1 MAHAAVE
8 PDSLGLPWDRRWM
21 LVDPDGNFVT
31 QRTLPA
37 LAKIRPIITPTELH
51 VFGPEIEL
59 PLVVPLIASRNGR
72 CPVRVWGDE
81 IAAWDEGSEA
91 TAWFSHYAG
100 RPLRLMRFPDDALRA
115 VDPRYATRPSNTAF
129 ADGFP
134 LLLATEESLWDLNR
148 RLAQRGAQPVPMT
161 RFRPN
166 IVLAGADRP
175 YAEDDWLVL
184 RCGGQQLDLVK
195 PCSRCVMITM
205 DQQTGVIPELGE
217 PLSTLS
223 QYRRWE
229 GKVAFAQNVVVHG
242 SGPLIIDSPVT
253 VHSEGLRNRWKI

>member
-1 MAHAAVE
+1 
-8 PDSLGLPWDRRWM
+8 
-21 LVDPDGNFVT
+21 
-31 QRTLPA
+31 
-37 LAKIRPIITPTELH
+37 
-51 VFGPEIEL
+51 
-59 PLVVPLIASRNGR
+59 
-72 CPVRVWGDE
+72 
-81 IAAWDEGSEA
+81 
-91 TAWFSHYAG
+91 
-100 RPLRLMRFPDDALRA
+100 MRFPDDALRV

-166 IVLAGADRP
+166 IVLAGANRP

-205 DQQTGVIPELGE
+205 DQQSGVIPELGE